1 MAPPFLKVEKKL
13 NVVRMKIKKVHVLKM
28 LSAKTIRMIYGGVV
42 EMLGDKYGF
51 NVEEALS
58 VLLEDVGRG
67 VGRGVGKGV
76 EKKSKCKKIPLPF
89 ISIDY
94 SKCKGCK
101 MNRGLY
107 TQCENAGET
116 ENELCNECSK
126 ECDDNNGI
134 LPYGRIEQR
143 AAQGDEFKDSKGR
156 SPTPYI
162 KVLEKLKISI
172 EEAENYAKSIGIELP
187 SGIFEMPAKKVKEIR
202 GRPKKASK
210 SVEVDSSE
218 NLFEGLVQISL
229 SETVSDDENSESL
242 NEAEKEAEKLAKEAE
257 KLAKEAEKQA
267 KKEALEA
274 EKLAKKEAL
283 EAEKLAKKEALEAEK
298 LAKEAEK
305 QAKKEALEAEKLAKK
320 EALEAE
326 KLAKKEALEAEKLAK
341 KEALEAEK
349 QAKEAE
355 KKAKKEPKK
364 ESKKESKKETKK
376 ETKKGNVTPCVSDS
390 EEEEEQE
397 EVSCKKFEFNGKTYL
412 KTAKNVLYD
421 FESQDEIGVWNEKEQ
436 KIEYCELSEDE
447 EEE

>member
-1 MAPPFLKVEKKL
+1 
-13 NVVRMKIKKVHVLKM
+13 
-28 LSAKTIRMIYGGVV
+28 
-42 EMLGDKYGF
+42 MLGEKYGF
-51 NVEEALS
+51 NVEEGLS

-67 VGRGVGKGV
+67 VGVGKGVGKGV

-89 ISIDY
+89 LFIDY

-143 AAQGDEFKDSKGR
+143 AAEGDEFKDSKGR

-242 NEAEKEAEKLAKEAE
+242 NEADKEAEKLAKEAE
-257 KLAKEAEKQA
+257 KLAKEAEKQAKKEALEAEKLA

-326 KLAKKEALEAEKLAK
+326 KLAKKEALEAEKKAK
-341 KEALEAEK
+341 KEP
-349 QAKEAE
+349 
-355 KKAKKEPKK
+355 KKEPKK
-364 ESKKESKKETKK
+364 ESKKESKKEPKK
-376 ETKKGNVTPCVSDS
+376 ESKKESKKGNVTPCVSDS

>member
-1 MAPPFLKVEKKL
+1 
-13 NVVRMKIKKVHVLKM
+13 
-28 LSAKTIRMIYGGVV
+28 MIYGGVV
-42 EMLGDKYGF
+42 EMLGEKYGF

-58 VLLEDVGRG
+58 GLLEDVGRG
-67 VGRGVGKGV
+67 VGKGVGV
-76 EKKSKCKKIPLPF
+76 EKKNKCKKIPLPF

-107 TQCENAGET
+107 TQCENEAKT

-134 LPYGRIEQR
+134 LPYGRIEER

-229 SETVSDDENSESL
+229 SETVSDDEVSESL
-242 NEAEKEAEKLAKEAE
+242 NEAEK
-257 KLAKEAEKQA
+257 
-267 KKEALEA
+267 
-274 EKLAKKEAL
+274 
-283 EAEKLAKKEALEAEK
+283 EAEK

-349 QAKEAE
+349 QAKKEALEAEKQAKEAE

-364 ESKKESKKETKK
+364 EPKKESKKES
-376 ETKKGNVTPCVSDS
+376 KKGNVTPCVSDS

>member
-1 MAPPFLKVEKKL
+1 M
-13 NVVRMKIKKVHVLKM
+13 KM

-42 EMLGDKYGF
+42 EMLGSKYGF

-58 VLLEDVGRG
+58 GLLEDVGRG
-67 VGRGVGKGV
+67 VGKGVVV
-76 EKKSKCKKIPLPF
+76 EKKNKCKKIPLPF
-89 ISIDY
+89 LFIDY

-229 SETVSDDENSESL
+229 SETVSDDEVSESL
-242 NEAEKEAEKLAKEAE
+242 NEAEKEAEKLAKEAN
-257 KLAKEAEKQA
+257 KEAEKQA
-267 KKEALEA
+267 KEA

-364 ESKKESKKETKK
+364 ESKK
-376 ETKKGNVTPCVSDS
+376 GNVTPCVSDS

>member
-1 MAPPFLKVEKKL
+1 
-13 NVVRMKIKKVHVLKM
+13 
-28 LSAKTIRMIYGGVV
+28 
-42 EMLGDKYGF
+42 MLGEKYGF

-58 VLLEDVGRG
+58 GLLEDVGRG
-67 VGRGVGKGV
+67 VGKGVGV
-76 EKKSKCKKIPLPF
+76 EKKNKCKKIPLPF

-107 TQCENAGET
+107 TQCENEAKT

-134 LPYGRIEQR
+134 LPYGRIEER

-229 SETVSDDENSESL
+229 SETVSDDEVSESL
-242 NEAEKEAEKLAKEAE
+242 NEAEK
-257 KLAKEAEKQA
+257 
-267 KKEALEA
+267 
-274 EKLAKKEAL
+274 
-283 EAEKLAKKEALEAEK
+283 EAEK

-349 QAKEAE
+349 LAKEAEKLAKKEALEAEKLAKKEALEAEKLAKKEALEAEKQAKKEALEAEKQAKEAE

-364 ESKKESKKETKK
+364 EPKKESKKEPKK
-376 ETKKGNVTPCVSDS
+376 ESKKESKKGNVTPCVSDS